1 MKVLVGASNQ
11 EKALSRGLLH
21 NCSKAMDRLQLY
33 SRGGGV
39 EITRRLLESAPNID
53 WSLLLLWQGQGGTM
67 MAVLHVTTNMA
78 AGAEAK
84 NLELVT
90 VE

>member
-1 MKVLVGASNQ
+1 M
-11 EKALSRGLLH
+11 
-21 NCSKAMDRLQLY
+21 
-33 SRGGGV
+33 
-39 EITRRLLESAPNID
+39 EITRRLQESAPNID
-53 WSLLLLWQGQGGTM
+53 WSLLLLLWQGQGGTM